1 MTAILEV
8 LLLNVPEAVETE
20 RLTLRATRAG
30 MGPAIYD
37 AVRESRRDLDRWMPW
52 SKETK
57 SATDTERHCREMQ
70 LKWHAREELDFCFH
84 RRTDGLLVG
93 KGGLHTIDW
102 TVPRLMARSM
112 LSFGMLWSVAL
123 STASLRRGFMPG
135 SPPPM
140 RAATVISLISRVK
153 ILPRFASWRPLRCWM
168 FAHLLWP
175 AIWVSG
181 VRSYAD
187 ERENVMVTF
196 ASRPPP
202 ERKTGGAAP

>member
-1 MTAILEV
+1 VTAILEV

-102 TVPRLMARSM
+102 TVPRFEIGYWIRSSCARQGYATEATLGLVQLARTLNAARVEISSDARNTGSRRVAEKSGFELEGIRRRSRRDTKGE
-112 LSFGMLWSVAL
+112 LSDSCLYARVF
-123 STASLRRGFMPG
+123 
-135 SPPPM
+135 
-140 RAATVISLISRVK
+140 AA
-153 ILPRFASWRPLRCWM
+153 
-168 FAHLLWP
+168 
-175 AIWVSG
+175 
-181 VRSYAD
+181 
-187 ERENVMVTF
+187 
-196 ASRPPP
+196 
-202 ERKTGGAAP
+202 